1 MMTVSDIFTTAPT
14 EGLTEEQE
22 RTFAALA
29 ELGIPFERVEH
40 DWANTMEDCKAVS
53 AVLGVD
59 VCKNLVL
66 CNRQRTQYYLLTMPS
81 DKPFH
86 TKDLSHQLGCARLSF
101 ASPEAMEELLRVHP
115 GSASILSLLF
125 DTDKRVQLV
134 MDRETRECAYFS
146 CHPCKSTGT
155 LKLRTR
161 DVLEVF
167 LPYTGHQPVVVDLPR
182 YPEETQEK

>member
-1 MMTVSDIFTTAPT
+1 MTFSPIYTQAPT
-14 EGLTEEQE
+14 QGLDETQQIVFD
-22 RTFAALA
+22 TLA
-29 ELGIPFERVEH
+29 ELHIPFERVEH

-86 TKDLSHQLGCARLSF
+86 TKDLSRQIGSARLSF
-101 ASPEAMEELLRVHP
+101 ASPETMEELLRTPP

-125 DTDKRVQLV
+125 DTEHKVQLV
-134 MDRETRECAYFS
+134 MDRETKAGEFFS

-155 LKLRTR
+155 LQLRTS
-161 DVLEVF
+161 DVLNVF
-167 LPYTGHQPVVVDLPR
+167 LPYTGHEPLVVDLPR
-182 YPEETQEK
+182 YAEDQA